1 MSTAQRHPPALRIE
15 VSAQPRLQLAV
26 ALLAMLSWTSLV
38 AGLAQHLPGLA
49 WLMLAVPVVGLAG
62 WRLARAE
69 PRRLQW
75 DGQTWRL
82 GAAAQVEPGADVDLE
97 SLFDFGDWLLL
108 RAQPPGAGLLPR
120 RRSYLPLSRRAVGAD
135 WGRLRATLYSA
146 RPRRPA
152 AA

>member
-1 MSTAQRHPPALRIE
+1 MSTAQRRPPPLRIE
-15 VSAQPRLQLAV
+15 VGLQPKLQAAV
-26 ALLAMLSWTSLV
+26 ALLAMLSSISLV
-38 AGLAQHLPGLA
+38 AGLAQHLPDLVWA
-49 WLMLAVPVVGLAG
+49 MLAVPAVGMAG
-62 WRLARAE
+62 WRLARVE

-82 GAAAQVEPGADVDLE
+82 AAAAQLEPGAEVDLE

-120 RRSYLPLSRRAVGAD
+120 RRVYLPLSRHAVGAD

-146 RPRRPA
+146 QPRRPA
-152 AA
+152 AT

>member
-1 MSTAQRHPPALRIE
+1 M
-15 VSAQPRLQLAV
+15 QPRLQAAIALFAV
-26 ALLAMLSWTSLV
+26 LSWTSLV
-38 AGLAQHLPGLA
+38 AGLAQHLPSLA
-49 WLMLAVPVVGLAG
+49 WLMLAVPAVGMAG
-62 WRLARAE
+62 WRLARVE

-82 GAAAQVEPGADVDLE
+82 GAAAQIEPGADVDLE
-97 SLFDFGDWLLL
+97 PLFDLGDWLLL

-120 RRSYLPLSRRAVGAD
+120 RRTYLPLSRHAVGAE

-152 AA
+152 TA